1 VVGLTRPR
9 LVGQPALSVDANLAP
24 LRFPCG
30 ARGFFCGRSLV
41 QPTKSRTFDE
51 RACWS
56 AFAEL
61 ATNSVKALSGRLA
74 YPPPLMPLLT
84 QGVLRALFLRA
95 SVGGR
100 RVTPLK
106 EALTALADVLAKRP
120 AQESYST
127 GFALDGWSANF
138 CPDQAQ
144 ASRGASRD

>member
-1 VVGLTRPR
+1 M
-9 LVGQPALSVDANLAP
+9 
-24 LRFPCG
+24 
-30 ARGFFCGRSLV
+30 
-41 QPTKSRTFDE
+41 
-51 RACWS
+51 
-56 AFAEL
+56 
-61 ATNSVKALSGRLA
+61 KALSGRLA

>member
-1 VVGLTRPR
+1 MVGLTRPR

-61 ATNSVKALSGRLA
+61 ATKSVKALSGRLA

-84 QGVLRALFLRA
+84 QGVLRALFLR
-95 SVGGR
+95 VNW
-100 RVTPLK
+100 PPF
-106 EALTALADVLAKRP
+106 RP
-120 AQESYST
+120 DTRHNLEGLRLSSST
-127 GFALDGWSANF
+127 GLCLTTTNVSN
-138 CPDQAQ
+138 
-144 ASRGASRD
+144 